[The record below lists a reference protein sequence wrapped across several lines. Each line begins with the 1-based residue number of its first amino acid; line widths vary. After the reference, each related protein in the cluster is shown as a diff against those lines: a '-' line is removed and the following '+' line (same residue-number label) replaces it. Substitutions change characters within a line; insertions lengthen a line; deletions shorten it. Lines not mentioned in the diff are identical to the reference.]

1 MLHEKTETHAV
12 ISSADSIP
20 GNWGSYRRIGLVE
33 LDGSGITPC
42 MISARAKGC
51 KRVIQT
57 WDRLNDGK
65 TESCR
70 FQKTLAHVLELLS
83 EMS

>member
-20 GNWGSYRRIGLVE
+20 GDWGSYRRIGLVE
-33 LDGSGITPC
+33 LDGSGKTPC
-42 MISARAKGC
+42 MISARARGC

-57 WDRLNDGK
+57 WDRLNNGK
-65 TESCR
+65 TENCK
-70 FQKTLAHVLELLS
+70 FQKTLAYALELLS

>member
-1 MLHEKTETHAV
+1 MIHAKTETHAV
-12 ISSADSIP
+12 ISSTDSIP
-20 GNWGSYRRIGLVE
+20 GNWGSNRRIGLVE

-83 EMS
+83 EVS